1 MQLANAV
8 RAAVWSVDP
17 EQPVWKVRTQQS
29 LIERTKGMPRFL
41 AQLMVGY
48 AALALLLAAV
58 GLYGVV
64 SYSVAQRTREI
75 GLRMALG
82 AEPAHVLRIVLR
94 RAFQLAGTGL
104 AIGLLGSLALGRV
117 IRSLLYATSPTDAVT
132 LLSVAAVLLSVAGLA
147 SYLPARRATRVDPT
161 VALRYD

>member
-1 MQLANAV
+1 
-8 RAAVWSVDP
+8 VDP

-29 LIERTKGMPRFL
+29 LVERAKGMPRFL
-41 AQLMVGY
+41 AQLMGGY

-58 GLYGVV
+58 GLYGVT
-64 SYSVAQRTREI
+64 SYAVTQRTREI

-82 AEPAHVLRIVLR
+82 AEPADVLRIVLR
-94 RAFQLAGTGL
+94 RGIALAGLGLVLGL
-104 AIGLLGSLALGRV
+104 AGSLALGRV
-117 IRSLLYATSPTDAVT
+117 IGTLLYATKPTDGVT
-132 LLSVAAVLLSVAGLA
+132 LVGVGLVLLLVAGLA